1 MNVRIAQLGR
11 QAAEKQANIGKALS
25 LGLKGLS
32 RLRGAGGVIKNVA
45 SKAKPVLA
53 KAKPAAG
60 AIANKVKAAPG
71 AIASKVKAAPSAIPK
86 TVVDTAK
93 GIPQTAG
100 AMTSLARPVKAFKH
114 YRDAA
119 GSMRGAPALRQVQ
132 RAGRNLLRDT
142 AGISTDPF
150 HTNFKHT
157 SAIGDALR
165 TLWNPRVP
173 TARGLGT
180 ARPVGSGVALG
191 RPISAYTVG
200 SLGVGAA
207 GAADRYIA
215 NQPITGNQQVD
226 ALLPRPQRE
235 QFNRDLFYKHMPKTF
250 WSGITNKNPVD
261 SELVGEVFN
270 RMRGAGTGALKNIG
284 SELSGSVAHSGK
296 KTLYNQT
303 VGRALG
309 ALKGTTQ
316 RPLMDTVNSLRER
329 ASTSRSNIENSQAY
343 ASMRQLLGTL
353 DPGDSRGRMLLAK
366 QIGGELGQQFLQGK
380 DLRTGEMPE
389 RPGVLP
395 TKWHTLEDQQ
405 IAGIK

>member
-11 QAAEKQANIGKALS
+11 QAAEKQASIGKAIS

-32 RLRGAGGVIKNVA
+32 RLRGAGSTIKNVA
-45 SKAKPVLA
+45 SKTKPLLA
-53 KAKPAAG
+53 KAKA
-60 AIANKVKAAPG
+60 VPG
-71 AIASKVKAAPSAIPK
+71 AIASKVKAAPRAAASAIPR
-86 TVVDTAK
+86 TVVEASK

-119 GSMRGAPALRQVQ
+119 GSMRGAPAIRQVQ

-157 SAIGDALR
+157 STVGDAFR

-173 TARGLGT
+173 TARGLGA
-180 ARPVGSGVALG
+180 ARPVGSGVTVG
-191 RPISAYTVG
+191 RPISAYTLG
-200 SLGVGAA
+200 SLGA
-207 GAADRYIA
+207 GAASAADSYIA
-215 NQPITGNQQVD
+215 SQPITGNQQVD
-226 ALLPRPQRE
+226 ALLPRSQRE

-261 SELVGEVFN
+261 RALVGGVFK
-270 RMRGAGTGALKNIG
+270 RMREAGTGALKNFG
-284 SELSGSVAHSGK
+284 GELSDSAAHSGK
-296 KTLYNQT
+296 EVLRNQT
-303 VGRALG
+303 IGRALS

-329 ASTSRSNIENSQAY
+329 ASTSRSNVENSQAY
-343 ASMRQLLGTL
+343 DSMRQLLGTL
-353 DPGDSRGRMLLAK
+353 DPGDNRGRRLLAK
-366 QIGGELGQQFLQGK
+366 QIGGELGQQFLQDVVGRAASS
-380 DLRTGEMPE
+380 LGGSPNIS
-389 RPGVLP
+389 RP
-395 TKWHTLEDQQ
+395 TAAKNY
-405 IAGIK
+405 K